1 MKMFKRK
8 NTESKMPMNEEED
21 SYGHIEGNLALWSSG
36 LHRHREVPTQH
47 HGVAF
52 SSGLLRVWD
61 EVSSAEASFESF

>member
-1 MKMFKRK
+1 
-8 NTESKMPMNEEED
+8 MNEDED

-36 LHRHREVPTQH
+36 LHGHREVPTQH

-61 EVSSAEASFESF
+61 EVSSAEASFESL